1 MCGFTGENGQMA
13 ELMLVIAERKKKK
26 QSTLDLKIQQI
37 VFLYNFSG
45 TVYLKSQLQEKWS
58 RIAIKNSLEDKYYTA
73 SLYVL
78 VTAFT

>member
-13 ELMLVIAERKKKK
+13 ELMLVIAERKKK
-26 QSTLDLKIQQI
+26 QSTLDLKMQQI

>member
-26 QSTLDLKIQQI
+26 QSTLDLKMQQI

>member
-1 MCGFTGENGQMA
+1 MCGFTGEKGQMA
-13 ELMLVIAERKKKK
+13 ELMLVIAEKKKK
-26 QSTLDLKIQQI
+26 QSTLDLKMQQI

-45 TVYLKSQLQEKWS
+45 TVYLKSQLQEKWR

>member
-13 ELMLVIAERKKKK
+13 ELMLVIAEKKKK
-26 QSTLDLKIQQI
+26 QSTLDLKMQQI